1 MEPSCVDSVFSV
13 ISFMAF
19 VTNSL
24 AAPQFGVPGYS
35 AAANMTSLFD
45 LFDPNKVDSEPWNE
59 FAEAYFPYAAR
70 PTPKNFTTFG
80 HTQIDSPNRRS
91 KFALKHPQVHK
102 KIIAMKVDFQTIL
115 KTDPGFDPLNFHH
128 EELLKI
134 RQKVSLPMMS
144 NSVCKCV
151 VLVRTLKD

>member
-70 PTPKNFTTFG
+70 PTPKNFTTFLF
-80 HTQIDSPNRRS
+80 HLRLHSASHFTFYFTHFYFTFIY
-91 KFALKHPQVHK
+91 V
-102 KIIAMKVDFQTIL
+102 IL
-115 KTDPGFDPLNFHH
+115 CLRYFTYFNLFYVFVYETERKT
-128 EELLKI
+128 
-134 RQKVSLPMMS
+134 
-144 NSVCKCV
+144 
-151 VLVRTLKD
+151 

>member
-1 MEPSCVDSVFSV
+1 MEPSCVDSVFAV
-13 ISFMAF
+13 ISFMVF
-19 VTNSL
+19 VTSSF

-35 AAANMTSLFD
+35 AAANMSSLFD
-45 LFDPNKVDSEPWNE
+45 LFDPKNIDSEPWNE

-70 PTPKNFTTFG
+70 PTQKNFTTFG
-80 HTQIDSPNRRS
+80 HTQIDSPTRRS

-102 KIIAMKVDFQTIL
+102 KIMAMKVDFPTIL

-134 RQKVSLPMMS
+134 RQKVRLPMIS
-144 NSVCKCV
+144 NLVYDCL